1 MQGSF
6 ATYLRCGRVVNSQI
20 KKRSCRVCQWNN
32 LKIGEYL
39 EKLPAK
45 RGCLVHFLGHLAV
58 WWPGAQSAPD
68 NINPLQGSVATY
80 ARRVGFLTYARSGG
94 IMLTANFLRI
104 CRGIFQWNK

>member
-58 WWPGAQSAPD
+58 HETTLILYKVVWQHM
-68 NINPLQGSVATY
+68 QGEWD
-80 ARRVGFLTYARSGG
+80 F
-94 IMLTANFLRI
+94 
-104 CRGIFQWNK
+104 